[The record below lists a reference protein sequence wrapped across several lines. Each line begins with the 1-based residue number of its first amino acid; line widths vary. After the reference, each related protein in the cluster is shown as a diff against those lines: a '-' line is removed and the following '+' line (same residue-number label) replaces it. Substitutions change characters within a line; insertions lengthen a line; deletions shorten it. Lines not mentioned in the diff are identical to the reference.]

1 MSRRMQRS
9 IAEEFFFFS
18 SFLLSLHVYLF
29 QRKCMF
35 ASSLLYPSE
44 EKEKWVSGRF
54 PPSPGTGDYFVLC
67 MLHQYI
73 YIMYIST
80 YVSSIYIIH
89 IYLSTSLMCISLRW
103 GSRFISSLFLS
114 LTNVLIL

>member
-9 IAEEFFFFS
+9 IAEELFLLFFFLVSFS
-18 SFLLSLHVYLF
+18 LYTCIYLNGSVCSPPPFSIPPRKKKSGSLVV
-29 QRKCMF
+29 
-35 ASSLLYPSE
+35 SL
-44 EKEKWVSGRF
+44 
-54 PPSPGTGDYFVLC
+54 PSPGTGDYFVLC

-89 IYLSTSLMCISLRW
+89 IYLSTSLMCISFAMGFAVSFPLCF
-103 GSRFISSLFLS
+103 SP
-114 LTNVLIL
+114 